1 MRKDVLKLS
10 VASLFFIGVG
20 VYGQEKDTTTTEEK
34 IDEVIVVGYGK
45 STKAK
50 LTDNVA
56 KISSE
61 SLKEVPN
68 ANFQNA
74 MVGKAAGVE
83 IKPNQRKLESSCIL
97 MYEVL
102 QVLVQAPVRYILL
115 MESQWLIMMSQPTE
129 HQ

>member
-1 MRKDVLKLS
+1 MRKNVLKLS

-20 VYGQEKDTTTTEEK
+20 VYGQKSDTITKERK

-61 SLKEVPN
+61 SFAIFVKN
-68 ANFQNA
+68 
-74 MVGKAAGVE
+74 
-83 IKPNQRKLESSCIL
+83 
-97 MYEVL
+97 
-102 QVLVQAPVRYILL
+102 
-115 MESQWLIMMSQPTE
+115 MSI
-129 HQ
+129 HVHICLF

>member
-1 MRKDVLKLS
+1 MRKNVLKLS

-20 VYGQEKDTTTTEEK
+20 MYGQKADTITKERK

-61 SLKEVPN
+61 SLKEIPN

-74 MVGKAAGVE
+74 MVGKAAGVRVNTT
-83 IKPNQRKLESSCIL
+83 ISKLE
-97 MYEVL
+97 
-102 QVLVQAPVRYILL
+102 
-115 MESQWLIMMSQPTE
+115 
-129 HQ
+129 